1 MDFGLNEE
9 QEMLKTMARD
19 FFTNECPKTHVKEMM
34 DDEKGYSPELWKKMA
49 ELGFLGLVIPEEY
62 GGTGGNFIDLM
73 VLMQEMG
80 RAVLPSPFISTVLL
94 AGIPLLTAGT
104 EEQKK
109 EFLPKI
115 AAGDVILALALSEP
129 NGDLGADA
137 IEIEAVAE
145 GNDYIIN
152 GTKLFVLDAA
162 AADHILCATRTKR
175 TKDPEEGITL
185 FLIDAKADGVQITS
199 LKTMD
204 ETRKQCEV
212 LFKNVKVPA
221 KSMVGELHQGWPILK
236 KTLNQATAMLCG
248 EMVGGLDTVMEMT
261 LDYAKQRIQFGVP
274 IGSFQAIK
282 HKFAD
287 MLIQVEY
294 ARSLTYYAAWTV
306 DQDIPDSP
314 VAVSTAKSWCGD
326 AYKHV
331 TNEGVQIHGGIG
343 FTWDHD
349 MHLYFKRARSSDTA
363 FGDSTYHR
371 ELIAQSLNL

>member
-19 FFTNECPKTHVKEMM
+19 FFTNECPKTHVREMM

-185 FLIDAKADGVQITS
+185 FLIDASADGVQITS

-326 AYKHV
+326 AYKQV

-349 MHLYFKRARSSDTA
+349 MHLYFKRARFSDTA

>member
-185 FLIDAKADGVQITS
+185 FLIDAKADGVHVTS

-349 MHLYFKRARSSDTA
+349 MHLYFKRARFSDTA